1 MLTTLMM
8 LAKVATQGLLKINIF
23 FNKGYGVINSVYDV
37 INKNVSPESNFIVG
51 VIMWPRFGNSSTSMS
66 EVHVNPIL

>member
-23 FNKGYGVINSVYDV
+23 FNKGYGVINSIYDV

-51 VIMWPRFGNSSTSMS
+51 VIM
-66 EVHVNPIL
+66 